1 MPPNAQ
7 PIVTQTKIKKV
18 PVDGNLEQTIV
29 LECDTMGA
37 AGHQLAAAFAL
48 GNDVILIF
56 QLTR

>member
-1 MPPNAQ
+1 MANTAPIDTQTDTLRIPVNAQ
-7 PIVTQTKIKKV
+7 LNDKIK
-18 PVDGNLEQTIV
+18 E
-29 LECDTMGA
+29 ECDTMGA